1 MNSLT
6 SEALQEALNNLTTVR
21 EQGKVNVTELIKNK
35 NSSSYRVT
43 FYFKNPE
50 KTRMLVYN
58 SEASDMVSLKITRL
72 QKGKMQTELS
82 YTEPL
87 GVLFSTFLLRGSHK
101 PKIP

>member
-21 EQGKVNVTELIKNK
+21 EQGKVNVTELIKSK
-35 NSSSYRVT
+35 NFSSYRVT

-50 KTRMLVYN
+50 KTRMLVYDP
-58 SEASDMVSLKITRL
+58 EASDMASLKITRL

-82 YTEPL
+82 YT
-87 GVLFSTFLLRGSHK
+87 
-101 PKIP
+101 